1 MIHKTAIAAVTGL
14 FAVAATLAV
23 AAGTANATP
32 QQGPAGGAELV
43 QQFVPVAEPSDGDE
57 GANGGKSK
65 GDKGKG
71 QSGKGKGKGKG
82 KGGKAKDKSVEE
94 EIGAALNSALR
105 ELIMPPN
112 GGADKGPL
120 DIPISTWL
128 DMFLGPE
135 PGKDDSAPESE
146 AEFIR
151 PN

>member
-1 MIHKTAIAAVTGL
+1 MFHKTAIAAVTGL
-14 FAVAATLAV
+14 FAVATTLAV

-32 QQGPAGGAELV
+32 QQGPAGGTELV
-43 QQFVPVAEPSDGDE
+43 QQFVPVAGPSATDSDGGE
-57 GANGGKSK
+57 GGNGGK
-65 GDKGKG
+65 GKDD
-71 QSGKGKGKGKG
+71 KGKGKGKG
-82 KGGKAKDKSVEE
+82 RGGKGKDKQSVEE
-94 EIGAALNSALR
+94 KVAAALSSALR
-105 ELIMPPN
+105 DLIMPPN

-135 PGKDDSAPESE
+135 PGKDDSEPDSE